1 MTPSDPAKSEH
12 ISEKAKRSE
21 NLKRNEVK
29 KVVLCFPLSMR
40 KQSETDL
47 VSVRFASKQKN
58 CNKLRETGAPYCSP
72 YMTLAAAFFEHRQE
86 LCMEGL
92 QIFLCIGIFVCRI
105 DSFFVIQVHI
115 FVVFVSRLFVSIKS
129 LDNGQ
134 VSLPES
140 S

>member
-1 MTPSDPAKSEH
+1 M
-12 ISEKAKRSE
+12 
-21 NLKRNEVK
+21 
-29 KVVLCFPLSMR
+29 
-40 KQSETDL
+40 
-47 VSVRFASKQKN
+47 
-58 CNKLRETGAPYCSP
+58 ETGAPYCSP